1 MSDFYHIQSEF
12 DLDNLR
18 AARETLGFYF
28 FIQTPAKTTMTKDEV
43 QAIVGLFYKQ
53 ALTVNTETTSSAVLE
68 KILAASFQSI
78 NSQGTKDKA
87 TLIQQVA
94 GFWKLIPDLVWATQD
109 LVFGTDG
116 KKVVVRAVASGSPK
130 GNFMGMELD
139 GSKSFRIDTTDI
151 HEIENGQIVR
161 VHHLEDWATGMKQ
174 LKS

>member
-43 QAIVGLFYKQ
+43 QAIVGPFYKQ

-130 GNFMGMELD
+130 GNFLGMELD